1 MTAEIF
7 DLEAER
13 AKRAALPLKATS
25 PATPAAP
32 PQWRLSQRGNP
43 YATIDGYHLVVFKRG
58 GSWSFRIELTGTE
71 GSGIRSGAIKPRTR
85 RDRMR
90 CWRCGSLDGLR
101 ARLEA
106 RQTRADRMRGAPAAA
121 SVPSSATCNS

>member
-71 GSGIRSGAIKPRTR
+71 REWYSERRYQTEDTARSDALLAVRQLGRPPRQ
-85 RDRMR
+85 
-90 CWRCGSLDGLR
+90 
-101 ARLEA
+101 A
-106 RQTRADRMRGAPAAA
+106 
-121 SVPSSATCNS
+121 